1 MEKAEKFLKDKGLRA
16 CDFNIDQLV
25 ELFHSEMNR
34 GLRGEASSLR
44 MIPTYIEADNEFLKD
59 TPVIA
64 IDAGGTNFRSALVS
78 FSSSGHMEMENL
90 SNFHMPGLD
99 GEVSKKEFFRT
110 MADFIKPVADKSDRI
125 GFCFSYPTEIFPD
138 KDGRLLQF
146 CKEVQA
152 PEVIGQIIGKSLLEA
167 LGTPGKKIVLL
178 NDTVATLLAGKSA
191 SFGKTYDSFIG
202 FILGTGTNTCY
213 IESNVNIAR
222 NPELDPYK
230 SMIINIESGNFNKA
244 PRTELDIAF
253 DNTTMNPGNYS
264 FEKMFSGGYFGGL
277 SLFVLKAAASDGL
290 FSPRAA
296 GRIQDL
302 KELTAEEAN
311 RFLSDSITN
320 NNVLSGCL
328 TDPEDVSAGKYLID
342 NIIDRSARLV
352 ASNLA
357 AVVLKT
363 GKGTHPERPVLITI
377 EGTTF
382 YKLHNLNLRF
392 EGYFSDFL
400 SGDKKRY
407 VEFTEV
413 KQSSLIGAALAGLI
427 D

>member
-152 PEVIGQIIGKSLLEA
+152 PEVIGQI
-167 LGTPGKKIVLL
+167 
-178 NDTVATLLAGKSA
+178 
-191 SFGKTYDSFIG
+191 
-202 FILGTGTNTCY
+202 
-213 IESNVNIAR
+213 
-222 NPELDPYK
+222 
-230 SMIINIESGNFNKA
+230 
-244 PRTELDIAF
+244 
-253 DNTTMNPGNYS
+253 
-264 FEKMFSGGYFGGL
+264 
-277 SLFVLKAAASDGL
+277 
-290 FSPRAA
+290 
-296 GRIQDL
+296 
-302 KELTAEEAN
+302 
-311 RFLSDSITN
+311 
-320 NNVLSGCL
+320 
-328 TDPEDVSAGKYLID
+328 
-342 NIIDRSARLV
+342 
-352 ASNLA
+352 
-357 AVVLKT
+357 
-363 GKGTHPERPVLITI
+363 
-377 EGTTF
+377 
-382 YKLHNLNLRF
+382 
-392 EGYFSDFL
+392 
-400 SGDKKRY
+400 
-407 VEFTEV
+407 
-413 KQSSLIGAALAGLI
+413 
-427 D
+427 